1 MEKFFYPLRI
11 ERYEELIGAEAMW
24 KGAAVIGGDC
34 GGIRAQSEDG
44 VSGFRV
50 SVRRNFLMS
59 RLLEQ
64 YLDLF
69 SAFEPRFLLRP
80 QNNLP
85 GNQIEI

>member
-1 MEKFFYPLRI
+1 M
-11 ERYEELIGAEAMW
+11 GV
-24 KGAAVIGGDC
+24 AA
-34 GGIRAQSEDG
+34 RE
-44 VSGFRV
+44 

-69 SAFEPRFLLRP
+69 AAFEPRFPLRP

-85 GNQIEI
+85 GSQIES

>member
-1 MEKFFYPLRI
+1 M
-11 ERYEELIGAEAMW
+11 
-24 KGAAVIGGDC
+24 
-34 GGIRAQSEDG
+34 
-44 VSGFRV
+44 SGFRV
-50 SVRRNFLMS
+50 STVEQAAERMVQLLKDADLRRRMGSAARESVRRNFLMS

-85 GNQIEI
+85 GNQIES